1 MKILFIGDPVLV
13 HGYRLSGVEVIHV
26 TTAEEMAKALDSVYR
41 MEDVGIVLV
50 DRDYSS
56 QLKEKVELMRLK
68 YPVPVLVEVLGKS
81 GEAETD
87 LKSTISRI
95 MGVSV

>member
-13 HGYRLSGVEVIHV
+13 HGYRLSGVEVIPV

-56 QLKEKVELMRLK
+56 QLKEKVELMRVK

-81 GEAETD
+81 GEAGTD